1 MFSVIAILEHF
12 FLLELRDSKTPYLF
26 SISQC
31 KISSFS
37 KKCFDISLFVI
48 KKLNQLNYHWKIIS
62 LHLRKIWGKMELAG
76 MNYSPF

>member
-1 MFSVIAILEHF
+1 MFSVIAILAH
-12 FLLELRDSKTPYLF
+12 FLLLALRDSKTPYLF

-37 KKCFDISLFVI
+37 KKCLDISLFVI

-62 LHLRKIWGKMELAG
+62 LHLRKI
-76 MNYSPF
+76 